1 MLAPPGAGPKPRF
14 RSAAATKE
22 LMADIARLTQLI
34 EPEATAL
41 GFELVRV
48 AMIASEAGDGGMAL
62 QIMAED
68 PATGQLVIDQCAA
81 LSRRVSDVI
90 DAAEEAGEELIEGA
104 YHLEVSSPGI
114 DRPLTREKDFANWAG
129 HEVRIVMDKGYA
141 GQRVNKGVLGGL
153 EDGMVLVHEVKAGDV
168 RLPLADIHTAKL
180 VLTDA
185 LIAATRPLDTSGA
198 DELIEEDTEKADD

>member
-1 MLAPPGAGPKPRF
+1 
-14 RSAAATKE
+14 
-22 LMADIARLTQLI
+22 MADIARLTELI
-34 EPEATAL
+34 EPEAAAL

-48 AMIASEAGDGGMAL
+48 AMLPSEAGDGGMAL

-90 DAAEEAGEELIEGA
+90 DAAEEAGEVLIEGA

-129 HEVRIVMDKGYA
+129 HEARIVMIKGYA
-141 GQRVNKGVLGGL
+141 GQRVHKGVLHGL
-153 EDGMVLVHEVKAGDV
+153 EDGLVRITDVKAGEV
-168 RLPLADIHTAKL
+168 RLPLEQIHSAKL

-185 LIAATRPLDTSGA
+185 LIAATRPLDISGA
-198 DELIEEDTEKADD
+198 EEVIETEDNAEEKADD

>member
-1 MLAPPGAGPKPRF
+1 MLAPSGAGPKLRF
-14 RSAAATKE
+14 RKVYSHGE
-22 LMADIARLTQLI
+22 RMADIARLTQLI
-34 EPEATAL
+34 KPEATAL

-48 AMIASEAGDGGMAL
+48 AMLPSEAGDGGMAL

-90 DAAEEAGEELIEGA
+90 DGAEAAGEVLIEGA

-153 EDGMVLVHEVKAGDV
+153 DSGMVRVTEAKAGEV
-168 RLPLADIHTAKL
+168 RLPLAEIHSAKL

-198 DELIEEDTEKADD
+198 DELIEDTEKADD

>member
-1 MLAPPGAGPKPRF
+1 
-14 RSAAATKE
+14 
-22 LMADIARLTQLI
+22 MADIARLTQLI

-114 DRPLTREKDFANWAG
+114 DRPLTREKDFSNWAG
-129 HEVRIVMDKGYA
+129 HEVRIVMDKAYD

-153 EDGMVLVHEVKAGDV
+153 EDGMVLVKEVKAGDV
-168 RLPLADIHTAKL
+168 RLPRSEIHSAKL

>member
-1 MLAPPGAGPKPRF
+1 
-14 RSAAATKE
+14 
-22 LMADIARLTQLI
+22 MADIARLTALI
-34 EPEATAL
+34 EPEAAAL

-48 AMIASEAGDGGMAL
+48 AMLPSEAGDGGMAL

-90 DAAEEAGEELIEGA
+90 DAAEEAGEVLIEGA

-114 DRPLTREKDFANWAG
+114 DRPLTREKDFVNWAG
-129 HEVRIVMDKGYA
+129 HEARIVMVKGYD
-141 GQRVNKGVLGGL
+141 GQRANKGLLHGL
-153 EDGMVLVHEVKAGDV
+153 VDGMVHLTDAKAGEV
-168 RLPLADIHTAKL
+168 RLPLDQIHSAKL

-185 LIAATRPLDTSGA
+185 LIAATRPLDISGA
-198 DELIEEDTEKADD
+198 DELIEDTDSEKADD